1 MGRRDQDVHFLASKE
16 EVQRIHEKMDELG
29 IRSMGAYL
37 RKMALD
43 GYCIN
48 LDLQDVKELVSLL
61 RRCSNNL
68 NQYAKRANET
78 GNIYE
83 SDIKDLQE
91 RLEENLDR
99 YEGGTGAPVQYS
111 VIIKMAVANKIAAA
125 VHIDIVVLSA
135 VRRYNKN
142 RKGCVTVRILGFFV
156 KIILKLI
163 ALPVLLG
170 LGIVCL
176 LAKIAFELSSFFIG
190 ALILYIIGCSIY
202 CVFQSLWLQLAL
214 LVGIGLAVYAA
225 LFLFVVFQE
234 IGENIKENLRD
245 FIFS

>member
-1 MGRRDQDVHFLASKE
+1 MGRRDHDVHFLASKE

-83 SDIKDLQE
+83 SDIRDLQE
-91 RLEENLDR
+91 RLEEIWTDMK
-99 YEGGTGAPVQYS
+99 E
-111 VIIKMAVANKIAAA
+111 
-125 VHIDIVVLSA
+125 VL
-135 VRRYNKN
+135 
-142 RKGCVTVRILGFFV
+142 
-156 KIILKLI
+156 
-163 ALPVLLG
+163 
-170 LGIVCL
+170 VCL
-176 LAKIAFELSSFFIG
+176 SSI
-190 ALILYIIGCSIY
+190 
-202 CVFQSLWLQLAL
+202 Q
-214 LVGIGLAVYAA
+214 
-225 LFLFVVFQE
+225 
-234 IGENIKENLRD
+234 
-245 FIFS
+245 

>member
-16 EVQRIHEKMDELG
+16 KVQRIHEKMDELG

-83 SDIKDLQE
+83 SDIRDLQE
-91 RLEENLDR
+91 RLEEIWTDMK
-99 YEGGTGAPVQYS
+99 E
-111 VIIKMAVANKIAAA
+111 
-125 VHIDIVVLSA
+125 VL
-135 VRRYNKN
+135 
-142 RKGCVTVRILGFFV
+142 
-156 KIILKLI
+156 
-163 ALPVLLG
+163 
-170 LGIVCL
+170 VCL
-176 LAKIAFELSSFFIG
+176 SSI
-190 ALILYIIGCSIY
+190 
-202 CVFQSLWLQLAL
+202 Q
-214 LVGIGLAVYAA
+214 
-225 LFLFVVFQE
+225 
-234 IGENIKENLRD
+234 
-245 FIFS
+245 